1 MAASSSFTVAAP
13 LGSNPSAKF
22 TSLSSSTSV
31 FFSKNVNNRA
41 GLGLGLSLDRPS
53 RPQKRGFSCN
63 CIFGLGVPE
72 IVVIVGVSALVFGPK
87 ALPEVGRGIGKTIK
101 GFQQAA
107 KEFETEL
114 RKDVEASEEAS
125 DEKLETAKEG
135 QKQEA

>member
-1 MAASSSFTVAAP
+1 MAAASSFTIAAP
-13 LGSNPSAKF
+13 LASNPTAKL
-22 TSLSSSTSV
+22 TSLSSSTPV
-31 FFSKNVNNRA
+31 FFSNNLNNRA
-41 GLGLGLSLDRPS
+41 GLGLALDRPS

-87 ALPEVGRGIGKTIK
+87 ALPEVGRGIGKTVK

-114 RKDVEASEEAS
+114 RKDLEASEEAS
-125 DEKLETAKEG
+125 DEKLETVKEG
-135 QKQEA
+135 QKIEA